1 MARMDRRGNAPST
14 GGIHELRTRQHPW
27 AALEAFAGR
36 HHSACRGPEADREG
50 PWVPQRLRGEWVPPQ
65 RLEKAAAEHAAL
77 RKSVPSTPEW
87 DVGVY
92 MRTHRPTVPH
102 KPYATLSSAEEMR
115 DYLARMG
122 WLNCAVRELKR
133 EAQE

>member
-1 MARMDRRGNAPST
+1 MSFELVNIHGQPWRPS
-14 GGIHELRTRQHPW
+14 Q
-27 AALEAFAGR
+27 AATTQPVAGPKQIGKDPGF
-36 HHSACRGPEADREG
+36 HKGFEVSGY
-50 PWVPQRLRGEWVPPQ
+50 PPQ